1 MSVSQDPERV
11 HRAAPVEHARERR
24 VRAEEC
30 RVGEIHTVTTG
41 AMVDE
46 GDVGADGRA
55 AEADAVVVDWVVGL
69 ELVAVWGLNVEMNER
84 IFDEK
89 RVEMPPGQSALGS
102 EVRRTSVGCRHHTSM
117 ANAFS
122 ADLFIKRV
130 FAGPCACSASIAA
143 LTPQKPFRRLNMI
156 SCPSK
161 SERTSGEGSMITRS
175 CDSPGQ
181 TGLHDL
187 RTCLGVRT
195 LQAG

>member
-69 ELVAVWGLNVEMNER
+69 ELVAVWGLNTETNE
-84 IFDEK
+84 
-89 RVEMPPGQSALGS
+89 
-102 EVRRTSVGCRHHTSM
+102 
-117 ANAFS
+117 
-122 ADLFIKRV
+122 
-130 FAGPCACSASIAA
+130 
-143 LTPQKPFRRLNMI
+143 
-156 SCPSK
+156 
-161 SERTSGEGSMITRS
+161 
-175 CDSPGQ
+175 
-181 TGLHDL
+181 
-187 RTCLGVRT
+187 
-195 LQAG
+195 